1 MEGTRIAVLD
11 NAVAWALRQDAPANG
26 SNAENIYWLYG
37 SPGLGKTSIANS
49 LCERLHRTRN
59 LGGSFFCK
67 RDDPILRQPKRVL
80 PTLISK
86 LAEMWSP
93 YRKLVSQA
101 LQDDPQL
108 NPDSAGGEILL
119 KLLKSV
125 QKHPPRTFVLVIDA
139 LDECGESDT
148 RKPLLNSLLNACSQV
163 PWLKIIVTSR
173 PEHDIEIFFKKHLV
187 ASRNL
192 ATDDPTRKD
201 ITLFTKKSMASVAE
215 SCNLTDWPSEEQL
228 KQIVQR
234 SGGLFIFVETLRRLL
249 GQPDQLD
256 PEPLLAQ
263 VLDGDLKEANAEL
276 YTLYST
282 TITTR
287 IGSYKDTFRVVA
299 QAIVAVAKY
308 RPLCDDTLAC
318 LLGLKSPMV
327 KTLIDRLSPL
337 LYRDQNGKDGVRVH
351 HLSVTEFLIGPSCPS
366 EFRVD
371 LQQANAELSV
381 RCLTTMTKELKFN
394 ICDLET
400 SLLANAEIQG
410 LDKLVDKKIPDGLQ
424 YSCMHWSSHLC
435 SDSNP
440 TSTAVSALLD
450 GFFAGPRPLYWIEV
464 LSLMGKV
471 PVAISALRQIKSCT
485 KVRRCSDHSDSI

>member
-11 NAVAWALRQDAPANG
+11 DAVAWALRRDTLPNG

-37 SPGLGKTSIANS
+37 SPGLGKTSVANS
-49 LCERLHRTRN
+49 LCERLHRSRN

-93 YRKLVSQA
+93 YRKLVAQA

-125 QKHPPRTFVLVIDA
+125 QKEPIRTFVLVIDA
-139 LDECGESDT
+139 LDECGEPDT
-148 RKPLLNSLLNACSQV
+148 RKPLLKSLLEACFQV
-163 PWLKIIVTSR
+163 PWLKVIVTSR
-173 PEHDIEIFFKKHLV
+173 PEHDIERFFKKHIV
-187 ASRNL
+187 TSRNL
-192 ATDDPTRKD
+192 VTDDPGRKD
-201 ITLFTKKSMASVAE
+201 ITLFAKKSMALVAKRR
-215 SCNLTDWPSEEQL
+215 NLTDWPNEERL
-228 KQIVQR
+228 EQIVQR
-234 SGGLFIFVETLRRLL
+234 SGGLFIFIETLRRFV
-249 GQPDQLD
+249 DKLD
-256 PEPLLAQ
+256 PEPLLAK
-263 VLDGDLKEANAEL
+263 VLGGDLKEANAEL

-287 IGSYKDTFRVVA
+287 IGEHMDAFRSLA
-299 QAIVAVAKY
+299 QAIVVVAKY
-308 RPLCDDTLAC
+308 RPLCDDTLAS
-318 LLGLKSPMV
+318 LLRLKPSMV
-327 KTLIDRLSPL
+327 KTLIDELSPL
-337 LYRDQNGKDGVRVH
+337 LYRDRKGKDGIRVH
-351 HLSVTEFLIGPSCPS
+351 HLSVTEFLTGPSCPE
-366 EFRVD
+366 EFQVD

-381 RCLTTMTKELKFN
+381 CCLITMTKELKFN

-410 LDKLVDKKIPDGLQ
+410 LDKRVDEKIPDGLQ

-435 SDSNP
+435 SDSSP
-440 TSTAVSALLD
+440 TSTAISALLD
-450 GFFAGPRPLYWIEV
+450 EFLTGPRPLYWIEV

-485 KVRRCSDHSDSI
+485 EVRVCSHSDSI